1 MVDIEQTLYNSVVH
15 HINMLRY
22 QAKDNPKAFRSL
34 IESIIIN
41 DILSWTENEGEYDE
55 VTLESIRQHLVNL
68 NTQRLLCNSAFKL
81 TMTNDTNAYVN
92 VNTEQRNTDWQ
103 QLWDN
108 PSVQSCKV
116 VPLPHTTDKTL
127 IPVKFVIKA
136 LN

>member
-22 QAKDNPKAFRSL
+22 QAKDSPKAFRSL

-81 TMTNDTNAYVN
+81 TVTNDTNAYVN

-108 PSVQSCKV
+108 PNVQSCKV

>member
-1 MVDIEQTLYNSVVH
+1 M
-15 HINMLRY
+15 
-22 QAKDNPKAFRSL
+22 
-34 IESIIIN
+34 
-41 DILSWTENEGEYDE
+41 SWTENEGEYDE

-108 PSVQSCKV
+108 PNVQSCKV